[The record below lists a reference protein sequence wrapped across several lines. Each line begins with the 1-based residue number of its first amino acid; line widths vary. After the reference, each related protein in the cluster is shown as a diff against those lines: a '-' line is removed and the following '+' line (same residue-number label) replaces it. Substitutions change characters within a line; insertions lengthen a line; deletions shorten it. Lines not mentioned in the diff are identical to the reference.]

1 MAHVLTK
8 KAAPPELVR
17 LRLIRLYGAPSELGK
32 VSLPRALEDLAVAG
46 YEDEALGIQAKAK
59 SKGKG
64 R

>member
-17 LRLIRLYGAPSELGK
+17 LRLIRLYGAPSELAK
-32 VSLPRALEDLAVAG
+32 VSLPQALEDLAVAG
-46 YEDEALGIQAKAK
+46 YEDEALGIQAKSK
-59 SKGKG
+59 SK